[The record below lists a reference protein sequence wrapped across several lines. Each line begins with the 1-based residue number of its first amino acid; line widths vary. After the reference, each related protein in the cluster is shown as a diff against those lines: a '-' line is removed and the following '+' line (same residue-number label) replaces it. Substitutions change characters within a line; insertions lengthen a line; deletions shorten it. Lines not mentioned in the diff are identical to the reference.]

1 MYITKLRLRF
11 AHAQRPDTVSWGH
24 VLRVDSPPVTQGVRN
39 HDSPGYDI
47 KFKYFPAMEATMEAE
62 GESPPRQHTRKRS
75 MNEPREPRA
84 KRRAVNAAT
93 VAAENAAVAVSMH
106 PGILSAWRRAG
117 RGTGQG
123 WPKLDENCTSS
134 CSDTSSAPVS
144 AAAPSAILAR
154 RAPRT
159 PSANRLDNRLKSRL
173 FERTVVVGPQSPLRR
188 IAACHCGTHTICS
201 HAIYK
206 TGLNPVV

>member
-1 MYITKLRLRF
+1 MDVGKGTTLL
-11 AHAQRPDTVSWGH
+11 A
-24 VLRVDSPPVTQGVRN
+24 VDGVAGGSVPY
-39 HDSPGYDI
+39 DSEARGAV
-47 KFKYFPAMEATMEAE
+47 KEEATMT
-62 GESPPRQHTRKRS
+62 GS
-75 MNEPREPRA
+75 
-84 KRRAVNAAT
+84 
-93 VAAENAAVAVSMH
+93 
-106 PGILSAWRRAG
+106 GILSAWRRAG